1 MKRTLKKV
9 LSWALV
15 LCMLLA
21 VVPFAAFADEA
32 PETITFD
39 FTGLVTEGSK
49 NLGNPTSLLYN
60 KVDYGRNWK
69 ISMCQNLEWIAYPE
83 YSDVTLKVRE
93 NQIQAQQP
101 YRWFIM
107 YTLYGIDPG
116 MYTVELNLVGND
128 DATKTFPAEMYF
140 MPQSEMTHINTSGPM
155 GKMSNM
161 EPVGTFNSGEEKV
174 TVKNIAFSDDPNGT
188 YYIMINADHMQ
199 NDLHETNMK
208 LKSLVLTKA
217 GKPAPKPTEP
227 TIPDFNTPE
236 DPADDAG
243 SFPVVPVV
251 IAAVAVIA
259 VAAVVVIVIS
269 KKKKNNAE

>member
-1 MKRTLKKV
+1 MIKNTKKV
-9 LSWALV
+9 IAYV
-15 LCMLLA
+15 LLACMLVA
-21 VVPFAAFADEA
+21 VLPFSAFADEA

-49 NLGNPTSLLYN
+49 DLANPTSLLYN

-116 MYTVELNLVGND
+116 TYTVELNLVGND

-140 MPQSEMTHINTSGPM
+140 MPQSEMAHINTSGPM
-155 GKMSNM
+155 GKMNQM
-161 EPVGTFNSGEEKV
+161 EPVSTFNSGEEKV

-199 NDLHETNMK
+199 NDLHMTNMK
-208 LKSLVLTKA
+208 LKSLVLTKSA
-217 GKPAPKPTEP
+217 QKPASKPTEP

-236 DPADDAG
+236 EPADNGG

-251 IAAVAVIA
+251 IAAVAVVA
-259 VAAVVVIVIS
+259 VAVVVVVVL
-269 KKKKNNAE
+269 KKKKNSAE